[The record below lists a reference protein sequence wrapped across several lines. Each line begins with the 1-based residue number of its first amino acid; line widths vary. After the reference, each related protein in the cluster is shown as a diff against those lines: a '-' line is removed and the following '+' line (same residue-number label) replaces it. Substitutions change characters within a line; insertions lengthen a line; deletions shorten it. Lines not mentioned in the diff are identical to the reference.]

1 MARLA
6 LLLISAWLL
15 ACSDENI
22 SNVVINRA
30 KADVK
35 TAKGITYLNNEVF
48 SGTLIDLSATG
59 DTLSRES
66 FLDGREHGQWQK
78 FYGIGLPQVTRKFK
92 HGKKVGEYI
101 AWWPNGKQKLEY
113 HFSVGEYHGVLK
125 EWDVDG
131 HLIREATY
139 ENGYEAGA
147 QKVWY
152 PDGKIRSNYV
162 VINGRRFGL
171 LGTKN
176 CANVSDSVFRSL

>member
-1 MARLA
+1 MARLV
-6 LLLISAWLL
+6 LSLISVWLL
-15 ACSDENI
+15 ACSNEKNP
-22 SNVVINRA
+22 NVVIHREEAN
-30 KADVK
+30 VK
-35 TAKGITYLNNEVF
+35 TTKGITYVNHKVF
-48 SGTLIDLSATG
+48 SGLLVSLSARG

-66 FLDGREHGQWQK
+66 FLHGQEHGQWQK
-78 FYGIGLPQVTRKFK
+78 FYDNGEPRETRFFEY
-92 HGKKVGEYI
+92 GKKVGEYM

-113 HFSVGEYHGVLK
+113 HFAAGEYHGVLK

-139 ENGYEAGA
+139 ENGYEAGP

-152 PDGKIRSNYV
+152 PDGKVRSNYV

-176 CANVSDSVFRSL
+176 CVNVSDSVFRSL

>member
-6 LLLISAWLL
+6 LFLISAWLL
-15 ACSDENI
+15 ACSDEKI
-22 SNVVINRA
+22 PNVIVNRSDA
-30 KADVK
+30 HVK
-35 TAKGITYLNNEVF
+35 TMKGITHVDEKIF
-48 SGTLIDLSATG
+48 SGTLVEIIATG

-66 FLDGREHGQWQK
+66 FLNGKEHGQWQK
-78 FYGIGLPQVTRKFK
+78 FYENGGRMETRHFE
-92 HGKKVGEYI
+92 HGKKVGEYV
-101 AWWPNGKQKLEY
+101 AWWPNGKRKFEY
-113 HFSVGEYHGVLK
+113 QFSAGEYHGMLK

-131 HLIREATY
+131 HLIREAAY
-139 ENGYEAGA
+139 ENGYEAGP

-176 CANVSDSVFRSL
+176 CVNVSDSVFRSL

>member
-6 LLLISAWLL
+6 LLAISVWLL
-15 ACSDENI
+15 ACSDEKI
-22 SNVVINRA
+22 PSVAINRQSA
-30 KADVK
+30 YVK
-35 TAKGITYLNNEVF
+35 TTKGITYVDAKVF
-48 SGTLIDLSATG
+48 NGVLVALSKTG

-66 FLDGREHGQWQK
+66 FLNGREHGLWKK
-78 FYGIGLPQVTRKFK
+78 FYENGQPMETRSFA
-92 HGKKVGEYI
+92 HGKKVGKYL
-101 AWWPNGKQKLEY
+101 AWWPNGNQKLEY
-113 HFSVGEYHGVLK
+113 HFSAGEYHGILR

-131 HLIREATY
+131 HLIRVATY

-152 PDGKIRSNYV
+152 PNGKIRSNYV

-176 CANVSDSVFRSL
+176 CVNASDSVFRNL